1 MKKTS
6 ARGLEI
12 LLALVMMARGT
23 SFIFSKLLLE
33 TMSTFNVLA
42 LRFGIAFLVLAAL
55 FARRLYRASRKVWLA
70 GFLIGFLYFLVMALE
85 LTALT
90 MADTGPVA
98 LTEHTS
104 IVMVPLATAALAKVR
119 PNPVLLLSAFLA
131 VTGVGMLTLPGG
143 NFSARLLIA
152 LLGAICYTVTIIVTD
167 RLTHIPAEGFA
178 VGIIQLGA
186 LALLA
191 GIASLFLESPHS
203 PSSPAQWGMLAVLV
217 VVCTIFGFTFQ
228 PVAQARVSAEMTGI
242 LAALNPA
249 VAAIIGALVLQEQF
263 GWLGAL
269 AVVLI
274 LIAITLPSWLRIL
287 TPKARNDSSRKRRQ

>member
-70 GFLIGFLYFLVMALE
+70 GFLIGFLYFLVMSLE
-85 LTALT
+85 FTALT
-90 MADTGPVA
+90 IADTGPVA

-104 IVMVPLATAALAKVR
+104 IVMVPLATAALAQVR
-119 PNPVLLLSAFLA
+119 PNPVMLLSAFLA

-143 NFSARLLIA
+143 NLSAGLLIA
-152 LLGAICYTVTIIVTD
+152 LLGAVCYAVTIIVTH
-167 RLTHIPAEGFA
+167 RVTHSPAEGFT
-178 VGIIQLGA
+178 VGIIQLGT

-191 GIASLFLESPHS
+191 GIASLFLESPHL

-217 VVCTIFGFTFQ
+217 VVYTIFGFTFQ

-274 LIAITLPSWLRIL
+274 LIAITLPNWLRIL
-287 TPKARNDSSRKRRQ
+287 TPKDGKVSPQ

>member
-1 MKKTS
+1 MKKTNR
-6 ARGLEI
+6 RGLEI

-55 FARRLYRASRKVWLA
+55 FARHLYRTSRKVWLA
-70 GFLIGFLYFLVMALE
+70 GSLIGFLYFLVMSLE

-90 MADTGPVA
+90 MADTGSVA

-104 IVMVPLATAALAKVR
+104 IVMVPLATAALSRGR
-119 PNPVLLLSAFLA
+119 PNLVMLLSAFLA

-143 NFSARLLIA
+143 NLSAGLLIA
-152 LLGAICYTVTIIVTD
+152 LLSAICYAVTIIVTD
-167 RLTHIPAEGFA
+167 RLTHSPAEGFA
-178 VGIIQLGA
+178 VGIIQLGT

-191 GIASLFLESPHS
+191 SIASLFLESPHL
-203 PSSPAQWGMLAVLV
+203 PSSSAQWGMLAVLV
-217 VVCTIFGFTFQ
+217 VVCTVFGFTFQ
-228 PVAQARVSAEMTGI
+228 PVAQARVSAEITG
-242 LAALNPA
+242 LLSALNPA
-249 VAAIIGALVLQEQF
+249 VAAILGALVQHEQF
-263 GWLGAL
+263 GWLGVL
-269 AVVLI
+269 AVALI

-287 TPKARNDSSRKRRQ
+287 TPKAINRSAD

>member
-55 FARRLYRASRKVWLA
+55 FARRLYRASLKVWVA
-70 GFLIGFLYFLVMALE
+70 GFLIGFLYFLVMSLE

-104 IVMVPLATAALAKVR
+104 IVMVPLATAALARMR
-119 PNPVLLLSAFLA
+119 PNPVMLLSTFLA

-143 NFSARLLIA
+143 NLSAGRLIA
-152 LLGAICYTVTIIVTD
+152 LLGAVCYAVTIIVTD
-167 RLTHIPAEGFA
+167 RVTHSPTEGLA
-178 VGIIQLGA
+178 VGIIQLST

-191 GIASLFLESPHS
+191 AIASVFVESPHL
-203 PSSPAQWGMLAVLV
+203 PSSLAQWGMLTVLV
-217 VVCTIFGFTFQ
+217 VVCTVFGFTFQ
-228 PVAQARVSAEMTGI
+228 PVAQARVSAEMTG
-242 LAALNPA
+242 LLSALNPA
-249 VAAIIGALVLQEQF
+249 VAAIIGAVVLHEDF
-263 GWLGAL
+263 GWLGTL
-269 AVVLI
+269 AVALI
-274 LIAITLPSWLRIL
+274 LVAITLPSWLRIL
-287 TPKARNDSSRKRRQ
+287 TPKAGKVSPQ

>member
-55 FARRLYRASRKVWLA
+55 FARRLYRASRKVWIA
-70 GFLIGFLYFLVMALE
+70 GFLIGFLYFLVMSLE

-104 IVMVPLATAALAKVR
+104 IVMVPLATAALARMR
-119 PNPVLLLSAFLA
+119 PNPVMLISAFLA
-131 VTGVGMLTLPGG
+131 VTGGGMLTLPGG
-143 NFSARLLIA
+143 NLSAGRLIA
-152 LLGAICYTVTIIVTD
+152 LLGAVCYAVTIIVTD
-167 RLTHIPAEGFA
+167 RVTHSPEEGFT
-178 VGIIQLGA
+178 VGIIQLGT

-191 GIASLFLESPHS
+191 AIASVFVESPRL
-203 PSSPAQWGMLAVLV
+203 PSSLAQWGMLTVLV
-217 VVCTIFGFTFQ
+217 VVCTVFGFTFQ
-228 PVAQARVSAEMTGI
+228 PVAQARVSAEMTG
-242 LAALNPA
+242 LLSALNPA
-249 VAAIIGALVLQEQF
+249 VAAIIGAVVLHEDF
-263 GWLGAL
+263 GWLGTL
-269 AVVLI
+269 AVALI
-274 LIAITLPSWLRIL
+274 LVAITLPSWLRIL
-287 TPKARNDSSRKRRQ
+287 TPKAGKVSPQ

>member
-6 ARGLEI
+6 TCGLEI

-104 IVMVPLATAALAKVR
+104 IVMVPLTTAALARVR
-119 PNPVLLLSAFLA
+119 PNPVMLLSAFLA

-143 NFSARLLIA
+143 NFSAGLLIA
-152 LLGAICYTVTIIVTD
+152 LLGAVCYTVTIIVTD

-178 VGIIQLGA
+178 VGIIQLGT

-191 GIASLFLESPHS
+191 GIPSLFLESPHS

-287 TPKARNDSSRKRRQ
+287 TPKAGKVSPQ

>member
-55 FARRLYRASRKVWLA
+55 FARRLYRASRKVWIA
-70 GFLIGFLYFLVMALE
+70 GFLIGFLYFLVMSLE

-104 IVMVPLATAALAKVR
+104 IVMVPLATAALARVR
-119 PNPVLLLSAFLA
+119 PNPVMLISAFLA
-131 VTGVGMLTLPGG
+131 VAGVGMLTLPGG
-143 NFSARLLIA
+143 NFSAGLLIA

-167 RLTHIPAEGFA
+167 RLTHSPAEGFV
-178 VGIIQLGA
+178 VGIIQLGT

-191 GIASLFLESPHS
+191 GIASLFLESPHL

-217 VVCTIFGFTFQ
+217 LVCTIFGFTFQ
-228 PVAQARVSAEMTGI
+228 PVAQARVSAEMTGL

-249 VAAIIGALVLQEQF
+249 VAAIIGALVLHEQF

-287 TPKARNDSSRKRRQ
+287 PPKAGKVSPQ